1 MTEAPPSLLPMLK
14 GYGNGFPTSNFSSN
28 FFAIDL
34 LTIVIDPSQ
43 TILPYCEGV
52 KTAQLGAI
60 ANGGT
65 LGYTYLWD
73 DNAILPQT
81 SSVATG
87 LLADNYNSLDSSYT
101 VTVTDSKGCIAS
113 VSTDVLRYFT
123 ETMHV
128 FADSL
133 YLSQYVS
140 NTLDSNEVSCFGYN
154 DGSLTANVNGGTPD
168 INGNYLFEWSTDFS
182 EYSSVNSSIFDLF
195 HYLSL
200 F

>member
-1 MTEAPPSLLPMLK
+1 MLLARLFLQQLEVQLHIHF
-14 GYGNGFPTSNFSSN
+14 YGLIRQVTHRTGDTVVTLTPGLHTVFVTDDRGCTASDTVFMRNP
-28 FFAIDL
+28 DL
-34 LTIVIDPSQ
+34 LAIAIDPSQ

-60 ANGGT
+60 ASGGT

-113 VSTDVLRYFT
+113 VSTDVLRYFYGDYAR
-123 ETMHV
+123 V
-128 FADSL
+128 
-133 YLSQYVS
+133 
-140 NTLDSNEVSCFGYN
+140 C
-154 DGSLTANVNGGTPD
+154 
-168 INGNYLFEWSTDFS
+168 
-182 EYSSVNSSIFDLF
+182 
-195 HYLSL
+195 
-200 F
+200 

>member
-1 MTEAPPSLLPMLK
+1 MS
-14 GYGNGFPTSNFSSN
+14 FSSAPDYESPTDTDSN
-28 FFAIDL
+28 NSYVVTVRATDTAGNTWTGDTVVTLTPGLHTVFVTDDRGCTASDTVFMHNPDL

-101 VTVTDSKGCIAS
+101 VTVTDSVFGCNATA
-113 VSTDVLRYFT
+113 TDT
-123 ETMHV
+123 
-128 FADSL
+128 
-133 YLSQYVS
+133 
-140 NTLDSNEVSCFGYN
+140 
-154 DGSLTANVNGGTPD
+154 
-168 INGNYLFEWSTDFS
+168 
-182 EYSSVNSSIFDLF
+182 
-195 HYLSL
+195 
-200 F
+200 

>member
-1 MTEAPPSLLPMLK
+1 MHTVFVTDDR
-14 GYGNGFPTSNFSSN
+14 GCISSDTVFMHN
-28 FFAIDL
+28 PDL
-34 LTIVIDPSQ
+34 LTIAIDPSQ

-101 VTVTDSKGCIAS
+101 VTVTDSKGCTAS

-140 NTLDSNEVSCFGYN
+140 N
-154 DGSLTANVNGGTPD
+154 
-168 INGNYLFEWSTDFS
+168 
-182 EYSSVNSSIFDLF
+182 
-195 HYLSL
+195 LSL
-200 F
+200 IHI